1 MQKVV
6 IIVKKPVAEIGDDGK
21 AFVRYKV
28 DEETHLTASTKS
40 TNNLV
45 DDLKQLGTVP
55 TETKVEDFFLNKE
68 ETYKI
73 ISEMVEKLNPKKELN
88 GSVVSHIMKALDGA
102 CVFKKPPIVRK
113 KA

>member
-6 IIVKKPVAEIGDDGK
+6 VVVKKPMAEIGEDGK
-21 AFVRYKV
+21 AFIRYEV

-40 TNNLV
+40 TNNLL
-45 DDLKQLGTVP
+45 DELKQLGTVP
-55 TETKVEDFFLNKE
+55 TETKVEEFFLNKD
-68 ETYKI
+68 ETRKT

-88 GSVVSHIMKALDGA
+88 ERVIAHIMKALDGA

>member
-6 IIVKKPVAEIGDDGK
+6 VIVKKPVAEIGEDGK
-21 AFVRYKV
+21 AFIRYEV
-28 DEETHLTASTKS
+28 SEEMHLTASTKS
-40 TNNLV
+40 TNNLT
-45 DDLKQLGTVP
+45 DEIKQQGIIP
-55 TETKVEDFFLNKE
+55 TEIKVEEFFISKD
-68 ETYKI
+68 ETRKV

-88 GSVVSHIMKALDGA
+88 GNVVSHIMKALDGA

>member
-6 IIVKKPVAEIGDDGK
+6 VIVKKPIAEIGDDGK
-21 AFVRYKV
+21 AFIRYEV

-40 TNNLV
+40 TNNLTEE
-45 DDLKQLGTVP
+45 LKQQGIVP
-55 TETKVEDFFLNKE
+55 TETKVEEFFLNKD
-68 ETYKI
+68 ETRKI
-73 ISEMVEKLNPKKELN
+73 VSEMVEKLNPKKEL
-88 GSVVSHIMKALDGA
+88 SEKVVSHIMKALDGA

>member
-6 IIVKKPVAEIGDDGK
+6 IIVKKPVAGIGDDGK
-21 AFVRYKV
+21 AFIRYEI

-40 TNNLV
+40 TNNLL
-45 DDLKQLGTVP
+45 DDLKQMGTVP
-55 TETKVEDFFLNKE
+55 AETKVEDFFLNKE

-88 GSVVSHIMKALDGA
+88 GGVVSHIMKALDGA

>member
-6 IIVKKPVAEIGDDGK
+6 VVVKKPVAEIGKDGK
-21 AFVRYKV
+21 AFIRYEV

-40 TNNLV
+40 TNNLTE
-45 DDLKQLGTVP
+45 DLKRQGIVP
-55 TETKVEDFFLNKE
+55 TETKVEEFFLNKD
-68 ETYKI
+68 ETRKT
-73 ISEMVEKLNPKKELN
+73 ISEMVEKLNPKKELSA
-88 GSVVSHIMKALDGA
+88 SVVAHIMKALDGA